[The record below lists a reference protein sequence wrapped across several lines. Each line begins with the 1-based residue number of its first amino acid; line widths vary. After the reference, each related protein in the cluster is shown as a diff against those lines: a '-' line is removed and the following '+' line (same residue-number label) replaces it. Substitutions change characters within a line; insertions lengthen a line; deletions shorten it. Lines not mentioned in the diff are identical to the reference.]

1 MDASLVVICMGGFRI
16 LEVGRCPQTFRIFS
30 NIKLRF
36 LRGLVR
42 ATKVV
47 EDIVRLR
54 EDFDPVIDGVG
65 DEDDEWLRPFEVLQ
79 ERERR
84 GDFLVITR
92 RCAAASEL
100 VEEAILCME

>member
-1 MDASLVVICMGGFRI
+1 MLMCMGFCV
-16 LEVGRCPQTFRIFS
+16 LEGGRCLQTFRIFS

-36 LRGLVR
+36 LRGLLR

-54 EDFDPVIDGVG
+54 EDFDPVIDIVG
-65 DEDDEWLRPFEVLQ
+65 DEDDEWLRLFEVLH

-84 GDFLVITR
+84 GDLLVTTR
-92 RCAAASEL
+92 RCAVSEL